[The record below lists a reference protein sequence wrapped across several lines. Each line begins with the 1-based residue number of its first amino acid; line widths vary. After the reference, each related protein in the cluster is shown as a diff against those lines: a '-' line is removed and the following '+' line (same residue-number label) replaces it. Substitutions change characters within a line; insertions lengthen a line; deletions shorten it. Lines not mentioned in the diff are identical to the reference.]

1 MHRHS
6 IAFSK
11 AASTPV
17 AAFFHFTDHIER
29 FKSPISS
36 VTYNEVNKKKRSSWS
51 AFLFK
56 LQ

>member
-29 FKSPISS
+29 FKSAISS
-36 VTYNEVNKKKRSSWS
+36 VTYNEANKK
-51 AFLFK
+51 A
-56 LQ
+56 LQLERFFI

>member
-29 FKSPISS
+29 FKSAISS
-36 VTYNEVNKKKRSSWS
+36 VTYNEANKKS
-51 AFLFK
+51 APAGTLFLFK
-56 LQ
+56 RQ